1 MSKEKKF
8 IMRMSL
14 NVLNHLGMNL
24 YSNIPAVL
32 SEVVANAY
40 DADATKV
47 DINIG
52 GNEITITDNGNG
64 MCVDDINDKFLYVG
78 YQRRE
83 AGEGLSE
90 VLKRPVMGRK
100 GIGKLSLFSIASEII
115 IHTIKKNK
123 KKASFEKSGFV
134 LRKKDIIRQITGS
147 KDGEYYPDELA
158 GNTFDIK
165 KGTRITIRDFKKNIN
180 HTESYLRKRL
190 AKRFSII
197 GSKHNFNVSINK
209 DPIGVQDRDYIKKV
223 QFLWV
228 VGKDHEGIAKAAKFK
243 RVNHLNGDLDNGK
256 GFKISGWIGAVNEAG
271 DLDIDGVNN
280 NKISILCRG
289 KMAQEDILESF
300 NEGGIY
306 STYLI
311 GEIEADF
318 LDLDTEDDIATT
330 SRQKINEEDERYLE
344 LQKHVYKLL
353 KEIQKVWTELRKEV
367 AESEAI
373 ERAEKFSPVLKQ
385 WFDSLKTPGRQAH
398 AKKLFAT
405 IETMHFVK
413 EEAYEKKKELYK
425 QGIIAFEKL
434 NLRDRLHELEKVT
447 GPDDLKLSM
456 VFNDL
461 SDIEANLYYDIAS
474 ERVAVIREFQR
485 KLDVN
490 DKEKLLQK
498 YLFNNLWLL
507 NPSWERATQGTE
519 VMESRVEKAFA
530 AVTKSLTAEERK
542 GRLDIKYRTSAGK
555 HIVVELKRYT
565 ATYKI
570 TKFTLAEQAE
580 KYRNALAKVLATID
594 KEHEAIEVI
603 IVLGQKLGATPKEEK
618 EVQEILKPVNARVIY
633 YDFLIDQSLEAYGT
647 YLDKQK
653 EVSRIRAIIEKL

>member
-1 MSKEKKF
+1 
-8 IMRMSL
+8 MSL